1 MAAPLVT
8 GVSPKEGP
16 PGSRVTIRGENFGK
30 DPKDL
35 IGELLFLEMSNGHNL
50 HSYTPRK
57 LCLWV
62 GILFSRCPSVRPFV
76 CNVLFP

>member
-35 IGELLFLEMSNGHNL
+35 IGELLFVYNL
-50 HSYTPRK
+50 S
-57 LCLWV
+57 LLQ
-62 GILFSRCPSVRPFV
+62 SA
-76 CNVLFP
+76 